1 MKNNK
6 DFFKNEKKIGLG
18 KGITIYIEKNE
29 LGIILLKMEIE
40 KDDNFNA
47 NIMPLIQSNIISSW
61 FVYNFTLSDILKINN
76 EVVSIKKKVIR
87 CFIEKEI
94 LKSI

>member
-1 MKNNK
+1 MLLKIEICIMKNNK

-29 LGIILLKMEIE
+29 LGIILLKMQIE

-76 EVVSIKKKVIR
+76 A
-87 CFIEKEI
+87 
-94 LKSI
+94 